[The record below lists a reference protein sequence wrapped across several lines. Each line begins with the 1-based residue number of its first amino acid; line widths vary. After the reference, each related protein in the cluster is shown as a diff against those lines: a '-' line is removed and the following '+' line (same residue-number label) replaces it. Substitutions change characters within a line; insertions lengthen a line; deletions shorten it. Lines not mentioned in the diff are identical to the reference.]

1 LDGTIVLWFRTRLEF
16 GKSYG
21 LAGHFKVRVDLT
33 GFTGSD
39 RFVGRP
45 ETKLGPP
52 ARELNLNAEMLR
64 SVFFAFAGANTL
76 KYGISRG
83 YSLA

>member
-1 LDGTIVLWFRTRLEF
+1 ML
-16 GKSYG
+16 
-21 LAGHFKVRVDLT
+21 VDLT

-45 ETKLGPP
+45 ETKLGP
-52 ARELNLNAEMLR
+52 AACELNLNAEMLR

-76 KYGISRG
+76 KYGI
-83 YSLA
+83 LPVAKAIDQIEFL

>member
-1 LDGTIVLWFRTRLEF
+1 
-16 GKSYG
+16 
-21 LAGHFKVRVDLT
+21 VDLT

-64 SVFFAFAGANTL
+64 SVFFAFAAEL
-76 KYGISRG
+76 
-83 YSLA
+83 